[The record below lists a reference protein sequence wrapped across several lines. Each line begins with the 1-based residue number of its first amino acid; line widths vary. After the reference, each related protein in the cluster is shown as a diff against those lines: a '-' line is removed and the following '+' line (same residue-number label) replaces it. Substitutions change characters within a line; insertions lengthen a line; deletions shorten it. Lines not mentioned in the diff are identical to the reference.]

1 LAISNREVVKG
12 ESGPTAMN
20 TKLGW
25 VLSGPIE
32 RSTVSHEPVTNLACT
47 HVLKCAANPLRDGA
61 GLDNEIKKFWELEAL
76 GIQPEEASVY
86 EEFTNTISRKDGR
99 YEVQLPWKHSH
110 PVLPDNYKASLQR
123 FHSLYNRLKQTPK
136 ILEEYDNVIKDQ
148 LQKGIVERV
157 NESEACEIGKV
168 HYLPHHAVIRRD
180 KETTRL
186 RVVYDASSKSNGI
199 LLNSCLYTGPS
210 LSQNIFDILI
220 RFRSFKVAMISDI
233 EKAFLMVSIA
243 EADRNVL
250 RFLWVDDIS
259 KEKPEIIVLRFTR
272 VVFGVSSSPFLL
284 NATIAHHIGQYE
296 TVDPSFVERFLE
308 NIYVDDLSAGGA
320 SVCYTYEFYVKS
332 KLRLAEAGFNLRKF
346 MSNSKELMNKIDAN
360 KPINADNY

>member
-1 LAISNREVVKG
+1 
-12 ESGPTAMN
+12 
-20 TKLGW
+20 
-25 VLSGPIE
+25 
-32 RSTVSHEPVTNLACT
+32 
-47 HVLKCAANPLRDGA
+47 
-61 GLDNEIKKFWELEAL
+61 
-76 GIQPEEASVY
+76 
-86 EEFTNTISRKDGR
+86 
-99 YEVQLPWKHSH
+99 
-110 PVLPDNYKASLQR
+110 
-123 FHSLYNRLKQTPK
+123 
-136 ILEEYDNVIKDQ
+136 
-148 LQKGIVERV
+148 
-157 NESEACEIGKV
+157 
-168 HYLPHHAVIRRD
+168 
-180 KETTRL
+180 
-186 RVVYDASSKSNGI
+186 
-199 LLNSCLYTGPS
+199 
-210 LSQNIFDILI
+210 
-220 RFRSFKVAMISDI
+220 MISDI

-332 KLRLAEAGFNLRKF
+332 KLRLAEAGFNLRKI